1 MPRHAAAFFLS
12 ARGLGRS
19 ILFANGAGGLPARCA
34 RDSDYNRTMATD
46 TRVLQELDTYAS
58 EAWLRQRFADGTV
71 VTPIATGDGHLW
83 RQTEALRPAAV
94 LVPVVRREKGLTI
107 LLTQRTDH
115 LYDHAGQISFPGGRS
130 EAHDESPAATA
141 LRETYEEIGLPHSH
155 VEVLGSLPE
164 YTTVTGYHVTP
175 VVGLVSPPPE
185 LSLDAFEVAEAFEVP
200 LAFFLDPGNH
210 QRNTLQYQGR
220 TRHYYA
226 MPYEQRYIWGATAG
240 MLMNL
245 YAFLTA

>member
-1 MPRHAAAFFLS
+1 VPELS
-12 ARGLGRS
+12 DR
-19 ILFANGAGGLPARCA
+19 AGE
-34 RDSDYNRTMATD
+34 T
-46 TRVLQELDTYAS
+46 
-58 EAWLRQRFADGTV
+58 WLRQRFADRQA

-83 RQTEALRPAAV
+83 RPAEELRPAAV
-94 LVPVVRREKGLTI
+94 LVPLVRRDAGLTI

-115 LYDHAGQISFPGGRS
+115 LYDHAGQISFPGGRT

-141 LRETYEEIGLPHSH
+141 LRETFEEIGLPSDL
-155 VEVLGSLPE
+155 VEVLGTLPE
-164 YTTVTGYHVTP
+164 YTTVTGYRVTP
-175 VVGLVSPPPE
+175 VVGLVDPPPA

-200 LAFFLDPGNH
+200 LAFFLDPDNH

-245 YAFLTA
+245 YAFLTER